1 MSKWSVE
8 SFHVNGN
15 LFIYE
20 INAISP
26 YQYLRVFLY
35 FCLEQYNL
43 EDIEEYGF
51 LSSKCYSNYQ
61 SILIYPYNKV
71 IQPE

>member
-20 INAISP
+20 INALSLS
-26 YQYLRVFLY
+26 QYDVINFCSFFL
-35 FCLEQYNL
+35 
-43 EDIEEYGF
+43 
-51 LSSKCYSNYQ
+51 KT
-61 SILIYPYNKV
+61 ILLWEGK
-71 IQPE
+71 

>member
-20 INAISP
+20 INALSLS
-26 YQYLRVFLY
+26 QYDVINFCSFFLKTI
-35 FCLEQYNL
+35 LLWEGK
-43 EDIEEYGF
+43 ERER
-51 LSSKCYSNYQ
+51 
-61 SILIYPYNKV
+61 SINSLY
-71 IQPE
+71 